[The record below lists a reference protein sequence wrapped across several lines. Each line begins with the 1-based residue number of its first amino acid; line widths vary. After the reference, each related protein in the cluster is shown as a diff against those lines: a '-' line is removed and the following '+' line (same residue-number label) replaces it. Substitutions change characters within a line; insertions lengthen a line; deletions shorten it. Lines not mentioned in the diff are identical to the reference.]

1 MFEDIITFDQ
11 ACEFLGVSPK
21 TLYGYT
27 YKKIIPYYRPRGRHV
42 YFRKSELA
50 EFVTSITAGFF
61 RVSYILGFV
70 ITTKFCISYIRDS

>member
-50 EFVTSITAGFF
+50 EFVTSNRIAP
-61 RVSYILGFV
+61 VSELAEQAHQMTRKPAAV
-70 ITTKFCISYIRDS
+70 

>member
-27 YKKIIPYYRPRGRHV
+27 YKKIIPYYRPRNRHV

-50 EFVTSITAGFF
+50 EFVTSNRIAP
-61 RVSYILGFV
+61 VSELAEQAHQMTRKPAAV
-70 ITTKFCISYIRDS
+70 